1 MINSEQQEKIMRAV
15 GDHLAEHIE
24 RSVPVTIAFKPC
36 ICRFDIC
43 ESENEGM
50 MRLSCHAPGEL
61 SLQLG
66 VFRKGTDRLYSNY
79 LPSAAAED
87 MIRYLRDSASH
98 RDWSDA
104 IAQLS
109 RKVDDFW
116 A

>member
-1 MINSEQQEKIMRAV
+1 MINSKRQEKIMLAV
-15 GDHLAEHIE
+15 GNHLAEHIE
-24 RSVPVTIAFKPC
+24 RSVPITIAFQPH

-50 MRLSCHAPGEL
+50 MRLSYHVPGEL

-98 RDWSDA
+98 RDWLDA

-109 RKVDDFW
+109 QKVDDFW